1 MSLNK
6 LWVTSWTLNV
16 IASVFLTIRPLGYET
31 GWCMARYVG
40 DQPVG
45 CDTYFKIAGRIN
57 CFPTSDSQCLANW
70 HWYYLFT
77 NQICSN
83 LFTISKRCQ
92 LVSEYHIFVK
102 KNKFVVLCSLQSLT
116 SIGFHFDF
124 ASTDEFSHI
133 SVPGIRWHDFI
144 AANKTKQH
152 IMSFANSVLPKQVKL
167 I

>member
-1 MSLNK
+1 
-6 LWVTSWTLNV
+6 
-16 IASVFLTIRPLGYET
+16 
-31 GWCMARYVG
+31 MARYVG
-40 DQPVG
+40 DQPV
-45 CDTYFKIAGRIN
+45 IRILKQPGVSTASRPATLN
-57 CFPTSDSQCLANW
+57 ASQTGTDI
-70 HWYYLFT
+70 T

-102 KNKFVVLCSLQSLT
+102 KNKFVVLCSLQSLI
-116 SIGFHFDF
+116 SIGCHFDF